1 MTETDAQRAFRYLY
15 LAANLLGAGAV
26 MYVAVAIAPAVSAFL
41 SMILFG
47 TAIYLGAGMTTI
59 IMGRELLEVRET

>member
-15 LAANLLGAGAV
+15 LAVNLLGAGAV
-26 MYVAVAIAPAVSAFL
+26 MYVAVAIAPVSTFL

-47 TAIYLGAGMTTI
+47 TALYLGAGMTTV
-59 IMGRELLEVRET
+59 IMGRELLELREI